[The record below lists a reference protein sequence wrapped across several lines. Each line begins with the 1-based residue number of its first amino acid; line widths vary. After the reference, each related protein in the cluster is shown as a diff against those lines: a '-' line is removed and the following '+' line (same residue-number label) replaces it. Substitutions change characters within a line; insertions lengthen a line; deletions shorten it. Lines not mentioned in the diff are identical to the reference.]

1 MNGGSYIYCKPSLSS
16 CGTVMLL
23 IPCIFNCIVLVKHPS
38 LTVNVYL
45 CSLALQCIVNT
56 SYLHMHTQCTVMIG
70 TVVNMCNKKGKKQQQ
85 SGDQDEPEMANAIIN
100 CQLKSTDYGS
110 SLDIA
115 AQLITG

>member
-1 MNGGSYIYCKPSLSS
+1 MY
-16 CGTVMLL
+16 
-23 IPCIFNCIVLVKHPS
+23 
-38 LTVNVYL
+38 VYS
-45 CSLALQCIVNT
+45 CSLALQCTVNT
-56 SYLHMHTQCTVMIG
+56 SYLHMHTQCTVMVG
-70 TVVNMCNKKGKKQQQ
+70 TVVNTCNKKVKKQQQ